1 MLHKVMLASILMAL
15 SFGVKAQNT
24 PVRAEG
30 LINAPITTAPNHDM
44 LMTRVHISANTVLP
58 MHSHP
63 TEEFLYILGGE
74 AILRI
79 QGREDQLLSAG
90 AAVVIPAG
98 EIHTAVTH
106 DSDAVALTT
115 RVQPKGQPVR
125 IPAPKPSE

>member
-1 MLHKVMLASILMAL
+1 MLMIGASFSAN
-15 SFGVKAQNT
+15 AQDA

-30 LINAPITTAPNHDM
+30 LINSPITTAPNHDM

-79 QGREDQLLSAG
+79 QGREDQLLSTG

-98 EIHTAVTH
+98 EIHTAITH